1 MAHYT
6 PHGGGR
12 KRHASRCADVCA
24 AKNIRTRE
32 NRAKRALQELTLQ
45 DTRHRQRW
53 YRWCTARFAK
63 THPGIAVSRD
73 AWVPMQMPPKNM
85 SNRKAK
91 IIARKAKLRE
101 EALREALRIW

>member
-45 DTRHRQRW
+45 DTRSRW
-53 YRWCTARFAK
+53 LWRRRYAARFAK
-63 THPGIAVSRD
+63 MHPGIVVPRD
-73 AWVPMQMPPKNM
+73 AWVPMQMPPKNI

-91 IIARKAKLRE
+91 IVARKARLRE
-101 EALREALRIW
+101 EALREALHIW